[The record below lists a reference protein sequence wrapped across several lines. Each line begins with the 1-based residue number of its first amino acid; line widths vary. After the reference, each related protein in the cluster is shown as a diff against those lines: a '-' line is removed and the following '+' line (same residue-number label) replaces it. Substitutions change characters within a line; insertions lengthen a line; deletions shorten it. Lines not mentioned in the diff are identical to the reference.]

1 MQIILWLK
9 LSVLGSFSFLYN
21 LEFHEIFLVLFVCNF
36 LPGMNEIQ
44 IINFF
49 ELNCLE

>member
-1 MQIILWLK
+1 MQIMVE

-21 LEFHEIFLVLFVCNF
+21 LEFHELFLVLFVCNF
-36 LPGMNEIQ
+36 FSGMNEIQ

-49 ELNCLE
+49 ELNCLK